1 VITFKGI
8 EIIIQGQ
15 VGEEVR
21 VLVDLLNGKDKS
33 QNILIILEE
42 PPKQRGQ
49 HQTKW
54 SSYILYMYICISYTG
69 LYPKPAKG
77 REGL

>member
-1 VITFKGI
+1 MITFKGI
-8 EIIIQGQ
+8 EIITQGQ

-54 SSYILYMYICISYTG
+54 SYILYMYIGISYSG
-69 LYPKPAKG
+69 LYPKPAQG

>member
-1 VITFKGI
+1 MITFKGI
-8 EIIIQGQ
+8 VEILTQGQ

-21 VLVDLLNGKDKS
+21 VLVGLLNGKDKS

-42 PPKQRGQ
+42 APQQRGQ
-49 HQTKW
+49 HQTEW
-54 SSYILYMYICISYTG
+54 SYNTG
-69 LYPKPAKG
+69 LYPKPSKG